1 MPGIHHTA
9 IVTADVERSMRF
21 WCDGLGFTELFD
33 HTFTGDWPTLF
44 NARTDRL
51 RSIFLGDPN
60 APDTGIVELVQFDRG
75 REERDV
81 ISVAAAPPPPD
92 EPAFGFFLLSLQ
104 RDVDA
109 TLAGLAGL
117 GFDEGVRRIE
127 MPAPGGKTV
136 AMAVITAPDGVRVEL
151 IGPPDMTAVVT
162 GGGSGIGSAV
172 VDRLRTV
179 GADVVVWDIK
189 GGDIHCDISDPE
201 SVSAAIE
208 QTVAGHG
215 TPDRLVA
222 CAGVGASGLLL
233 DQTPADWQRVIDT
246 NLTGTWL
253 TMRAVA
259 RAMIDAGSGGSIVA
273 VSSISGTLADRDMG
287 AYCVSKAG
295 IDMLVRV
302 AATEWGAHG
311 IRVNAVGPGVTRTPM
326 LAKPEQLPGWVEGLT
341 ERTALGRLGEADDV
355 AEAIVAVL
363 EMSWVTGQTVFAD
376 GGLALHSPIDA
387 YGQVQR
393 LSARRQAGS
402 AER

>member
-1 MPGIHHTA
+1 MST
-9 IVTADVERSMRF
+9 S
-21 WCDGLGFTELFD
+21 
-33 HTFTGDWPTLF
+33 
-44 NARTDRL
+44 
-51 RSIFLGDPN
+51 
-60 APDTGIVELVQFDRG
+60 
-75 REERDV
+75 
-81 ISVAAAPPPPD
+81 
-92 EPAFGFFLLSLQ
+92 
-104 RDVDA
+104 
-109 TLAGLAGL
+109 TLAGLAAL
-117 GFDEGVRRIE
+117 GFDDGVRRIE

-136 AMAVITAPDGVRVEL
+136 VMAVITAPDGVRVEL
-151 IGPPDMTAVVT
+151 IGPPAVIAVVT
-162 GGGSGIGSAV
+162 GGGSGIGRAV
-172 VDRLRTV
+172 TDRLRNA
-179 GADVVVWDIK
+179 GADVVVWDLD
-189 GGDIHCDISDPE
+189 GGDIDCDISDPAA
-201 SVSAAIE
+201 VSAAID
-208 QTVAGHG
+208 QTVADHG
-215 TPDRLVA
+215 PPDRLVA
-222 CAGVGASGLLL
+222 CAGIGASGLLL
-233 DQTPADWQRVIDT
+233 EQAPADWQRVIDT

-259 RAMIDAGSGGSIVA
+259 RAMVDAGSGGSIVA

-355 AEAIVAVL
+355 AETIVAVL

-393 LSARRQAGS
+393 VIARRQAGS